1 MSAAG
6 RTTDARGV
14 KSDADT
20 RSEGVGA
27 VDALDSLGRGRPG
40 LDALAEILAP
50 CAPEEFFDS
59 CWGVNILHVR
69 GRAGR
74 FRHFMPWPRLS
85 EILRRH
91 RIDFP
96 RLRLVR
102 DGKPLPVASYLR
114 HVSGSRQKIT
124 IPRVKAA
131 ELTRQL
137 REGATLV
144 LDAVDELSEPVEELA
159 VKLELLFREHV
170 QVNLYAGWQTSRGFD
185 LHWDDHD
192 VFILQV
198 AGRKRWSVYG
208 ETRRAPLVNDVE
220 KAARP
225 TGEPVWSETLEDG
238 DMLYIPRGWW
248 HVAEPLAEPT
258 LHLTVGIHNRTGLD
272 LLRWLSERMRAS
284 EAFRLD
290 LPRASS
296 RQERAAHL
304 KRLREELLKAFDD
317 ALLERFYEEMDARA
331 DSRARVE
338 LPFDATPAQ
347 RPASHGAR
355 VRLLAPRPLKLEA
368 TNGVVE
374 FDSMKRRWRFAEDAL
389 LVLRPL
395 EERRACTVA
404 ELCEAARSRL
414 DERTVRVFVRE
425 LARQGLVTL
434 IEATEEIEVSE
445 GLEGAEGVEGIKG

>member
-1 MSAAG
+1 
-6 RTTDARGV
+6 V
-14 KSDADT
+14 
-20 RSEGVGA
+20 EGVGRDKHDPFA
-27 VDALDSLGRGRPG
+27 RGGPG

-50 CAPEEFFDS
+50 HALGEFFDS
-59 CWGVNILHVR
+59 SWGVNVLHVR

-91 RIDFP
+91 RLDFP

-102 DGKPLPVASYLR
+102 DGKPVPVASYLR
-114 HVSGSRQKIT
+114 HVSGSRQRTT
-124 IPRVKAA
+124 IPRIKSS

-159 VKLELLFREHV
+159 VMLELLFREHV

-198 AGRKRWSVYG
+198 AGHKRWSVYG

-220 KAARP
+220 KAERP
-225 TGEPVWSETLEDG
+225 TCEPVWSETLEDG
-238 DMLYIPRGWW
+238 DLLYIPRGWW

-258 LHLTVGIHNRTGLD
+258 LHLTVGVHNRTGLD

-296 RQERAAHL
+296 TQERAAHL
-304 KRLREELLKAFDD
+304 KRLREELLEAFDD
-317 ALLERFYEEMDARA
+317 SLLERFYEDLDARA
-331 DSRARVE
+331 DARARVE
-338 LPFDATPAQ
+338 LPFDATPEQ
-347 RPASHGAR
+347 RPASNGAV
-355 VRLLAPRPLKLEA
+355 VRLLAPRPLRLEA
-368 TNGVVE
+368 AGGVVE
-374 FDSMKRRWRFAEDAL
+374 FEALKRRWRFAEAAL
-389 LVLRPL
+389 AVLRSL
-395 EERRACTVA
+395 EERRECTVA
-404 ELCEAARSRL
+404 ELCDAARARL
-414 DERTVRVFVRE
+414 DEGTVRAFVRE
-425 LARQGLVTL
+425 LARHGLVAVVEGREGNEG
-434 IEATEEIEVSE
+434 IEESE
-445 GLEGAEGVEGIKG
+445 GGEGIKG

>member
-1 MSAAG
+1 VSAAG
-6 RTTDARGV
+6 RSTDARARGA
-14 KSDADT
+14 DA
-20 RSEGVGA
+20 RSKGADA
-27 VDALDSLGRGRPG
+27 VDALGPSGRGRPG

-50 CAPEEFFDS
+50 IAPEEFFES
-59 CWGVNILHVR
+59 SWGVNVLHV
-69 GRAGR
+69 GGATGR

-91 RIDFP
+91 RLGFP

-114 HVSGSRQKIT
+114 HVSGGRQKIT
-124 IPRVKAA
+124 IPRIKSS
-131 ELTRQL
+131 ELTKQL

-159 VKLELLFREHV
+159 VRLELLFREHV
-170 QVNLYAGWQTSRGFD
+170 QVNMYAGWQTSRGFD

-208 ETRRAPLVNDVE
+208 ETRRAPLVSDVE

-225 TGEPVWSETLEDG
+225 TCEPVWTATLEDG

-258 LHLTVGIHNRTGLD
+258 LHLTVGVHNRTGLD

-284 EAFRLD
+284 EAFRRD
-290 LPRASS
+290 LPRMSS
-296 RQERAAHL
+296 NEDRAAHL
-304 KRLREELLKAFDD
+304 KRMREELFEAFDD
-317 ALLERFYEEMDARA
+317 ASLERFYEETDSRA

-338 LPFDATPAQ
+338 LPFDATPRQ
-347 RPASHGAR
+347 EPASRGAR

-368 TNGVVE
+368 AGGVVE

-395 EERRACTVA
+395 EERRECTVA
-404 ELCEAARSRL
+404 ELCESASAKL
-414 DERTVRVFVRE
+414 DERTVRAFVRE
-425 LARQGLVTL
+425 LAQQGLVAVS
-434 IEATEEIEVSE
+434 EDSE
-445 GLEGAEGVEGIKG
+445 GLEEVEGAEGVKG

>member
-1 MSAAG
+1 MSAAS
-6 RTTDARGV
+6 RTKDARADGV
-14 KSDADT
+14 VA
-20 RSEGVGA
+20 SER
-27 VDALDSLGRGRPG
+27 DSRARGRPG

-50 CAPEEFFDS
+50 HAPEEFFNS
-59 CWGVNILHVR
+59 SWGVNVLHVR

-74 FRHFMPWPRLS
+74 FRHFMPWTRLG

-91 RIDFP
+91 RLDFP

-102 DGKPLPVASYLR
+102 DGKPVPVSSYLR
-114 HVSGSRQKIT
+114 HVQGSRQRT
-124 IPRVKAA
+124 NVPRIKSP
-131 ELTRQL
+131 ELTKHL

-208 ETRRAPLVNDVE
+208 ETRRAPLVNDIE

-225 TGEPVWSETLEDG
+225 TCEPVWTETLEDG
-238 DMLYIPRGWW
+238 DLLYIPRGWW

-258 LHLTVGIHNRTGLD
+258 LHLTVGVHNRTGMD
-272 LLRWLSERMRAS
+272 LLRWFSEQLRAS
-284 EAFRLD
+284 EAFRRD
-290 LPRASS
+290 LPRMSS
-296 RQERAAHL
+296 TRERAAHL
-304 KRLREELLKAFDD
+304 NRLREEMLEAFNDG
-317 ALLERFYEEMDARA
+317 LLERFYDEMDARA

-338 LPFDATPAQ
+338 LPFDATPRQ
-347 RPASHGAR
+347 MPASLNAR

-368 TNGVVE
+368 SCGVVE
-374 FDSMKRRWRFAEDAL
+374 FDSLKRHWRFAEDAL

-395 EERRACTVA
+395 EERRECVVA
-404 ELCEAARSRL
+404 ELCEAARDTL
-414 DERTVRVFVRE
+414 DERTVRAFVRE
-425 LARQGLVTL
+425 LAREGLVAL
-434 IEATEEIEVSE
+434 IEVEEGDE
-445 GLEGAEGVEGIKG
+445 GFKG

>member
-1 MSAAG
+1 
-6 RTTDARGV
+6 
-14 KSDADT
+14 
-20 RSEGVGA
+20 
-27 VDALDSLGRGRPG
+27 
-40 LDALAEILAP
+40 
-50 CAPEEFFDS
+50 
-59 CWGVNILHVR
+59 
-69 GRAGR
+69 
-74 FRHFMPWPRLS
+74 MPWPRLS

-114 HVSGSRQKIT
+114 HVSGGRQKIT
-124 IPRVKAA
+124 IPRVKSS
-131 ELTRQL
+131 ELTKHL

-225 TGEPVWSETLEDG
+225 TGEPVWSETLKDG

-258 LHLTVGIHNRTGLD
+258 LHLTVGVHNRNGLD

-296 RQERAAHL
+296 QHERAAHS

-317 ALLERFYEEMDARA
+317 TTLERFYEEMDARA

-338 LPFDATPAQ
+338 LPFDATPEQ
-347 RPASHGAR
+347 QPASLGAR

-368 TNGVVE
+368 ADGVVE

-389 LVLRPL
+389 LVFRPL
-395 EERRACTVA
+395 EERRVCTVA
-404 ELCEAARSRL
+404 ELCEGARSRL
-414 DERTVRVFVRE
+414 DGRTVRAFVRE
-425 LARQGLVTL
+425 LARQGLVAL
-434 IEATEEIEVSE
+434 VEATEEIEVSE
-445 GLEGAEGVEGIKG
+445 GLEGSEGFKG